1 MIDFIQVNKRFGAQ
15 EVLVDVSFRI
25 NAGEHVGVV
34 GPNGA
39 GKSTIFSL
47 ISGELSTDSGEVSM
61 PKNVRLGHLHQQLHA
76 YAQNDSLIDYATD
89 SIPELKTIHT
99 EIHALEKELEEA
111 SSEEQEKLLERLG
124 DLQHRYE
131 HLGGYEM
138 KARAE
143 AALSGLGFK
152 EIEFNNPFQSFS
164 GGWQMRAE
172 LVRTLIAQPDI
183 LMLDEPSNYLDLPA
197 VEWLQRF
204 LRGFSGTMLLISHD
218 RYLLESLT
226 DRTLEIQ
233 GGCAVKYAGGYTYYI
248 KEREQRHH
256 QQAAAYRNYEEQKE
270 HLESFIR
277 RFRAKSTKAAQV
289 QSRVKMLEK
298 LDAVRMPPR
307 PPAASNLRIAPPPR
321 CGAQIMQLENLGFSY
336 DRERWIFRNVD
347 LDIQN
352 GQKIAIVGYNGMGKT
367 TLLRVIAGT
376 LQAGEGKLREGH
388 KVIMG
393 YQSQDFA
400 ETMPPDKTILGIV
413 REANSKVPERDVRG
427 MLGSFGFSG
436 DAVNKTSGV
445 LSGGEKIRLAFA
457 RIFINPPN
465 FLLLDEPTTNL
476 DIHGREGLEKAIRDY
491 KGTVCFVSHDVA
503 FVRGAAD
510 RVIAV
515 NDGKITSF
523 PGGYDYYLEKSE
535 TGNLKPEARKSAV
548 QKEVPAAQSLTPKAA
563 RAKRALAREAQ
574 QGLRKMEVQMEKL
587 HAAQQ
592 EIHKQMASGP
602 FDKLRAGDP
611 DVDYSALNI
620 QLAEVT
626 KKLNTTEARWL
637 QEADR
642 LG

>member
-1 MIDFIQVNKRFGAQ
+1 MIDFIQVNKRFGVQ
-15 EVLVDVSFRI
+15 EVLVDVSFRV

-47 ISGELSTDSGEVSM
+47 ISGEASTDSGEVSM

-76 YAQNDSLIDYATD
+76 YALDDSLIDYSTD
-89 SIPELKTIHT
+89 SIPELKTIHE
-99 EIHALEKELEEA
+99 EIHVLEKELEDA
-111 SSEEQEKLLERLG
+111 SADEQGKLLERLG
-124 DLQHRYE
+124 DLQHEYE

-152 EIEFNNPFQSFS
+152 ESDFNNPFQSFS

-197 VEWLQRF
+197 VEWLSRF

-226 DRTLEIQ
+226 DRTLEIS
-233 GGCAVKYAGGYTYYI
+233 GGCAVKYAGGYTYYL

-256 QQAAAYRNYEEQKE
+256 QQAAAYRNYQEQKE

-298 LDAVRMPPR
+298 LEAVRMPPR
-307 PPAASNLRIAPPPR
+307 PPDASNLRIAPPPR
-321 CGAQIMQLENLGFSY
+321 CGAQIMQLENVGFSY
-336 DRERWIFRNVD
+336 DNERWIFRGVD
-347 LDIQN
+347 LNIQN

-376 LQAGEGKLREGH
+376 LQAGEGTLRPGH
-388 KVIMG
+388 KVVKG

-413 REANSKVPERDVRG
+413 RAANSKVPERDVRG
-427 MLGSFGFSG
+427 LLGSFGFSG
-436 DAVNKTSGV
+436 DAVNKPCGV

-457 RIFINPPN
+457 RIFIDPPN

-476 DIHGREGLEKAIRDY
+476 DIQGREGLEKAIRDY

-510 RVIAV
+510 RVISV
-515 NDGKITSF
+515 NDGKVASF
-523 PGGYDYYLEKSE
+523 PGGYDYYLEK
-535 TGNLKPEARKSAV
+535 T
-548 QKEVPAAQSLTPKAA
+548 AAQESVEGPTPNVKSSATIINPKSSIVNPRAA
-563 RAKRALAREAQ
+563 RAERAKQREAQ
-574 QGLRKMEVQMEKL
+574 QGLRKMEQQMEKL
-587 HAAQQ
+587 HAQQQ
-592 EIHKQMASGP
+592 EIHKQMASG
-602 FDKLRAGDP
+602 DEDL
-611 DVDYSALNI
+611 DYATLGVE
-620 QLAEVT
+620 LAEVT
-626 KKLNTTEARWL
+626 QKLNTIEAKWL
-637 QEADR
+637 AEADR
-642 LG
+642 LGA

>member
-47 ISGELSTDSGEVSM
+47 ISGELSTDSGEVSL

-89 SIPELKTIHT
+89 SIPELNTIHI
-99 EIHALEKELEEA
+99 EIHALEKELEDA

-124 DLQHRYE
+124 DLQHEYE

-152 EIEFNNPFQSFS
+152 ESDFNNPFQSFS

-204 LRGFSGTMLLISHD
+204 LRGFGGTMLLISHD

-226 DRTLEIQ
+226 DRTLEIS
-233 GGCAVKYAGGYTYYI
+233 GGCAVKYAGGYTYYL

-256 QQAAAYRNYEEQKE
+256 QQAAAYRNYQEQKE

-307 PPAASNLRIAPPPR
+307 PPGVSNLRIAPPPR
-321 CGAQIMQLENLGFSY
+321 CGAQIMQLENVGFSY
-336 DRERWIFRNVD
+336 DSERWIFRGVD

-352 GQKIAIVGYNGMGKT
+352 GQKIAFVGYNGMGKT

-376 LQAGEGKLREGH
+376 LNAGEGKLREGH
-388 KVIMG
+388 KVVMG

-427 MLGSFGFSG
+427 MLGSFGFGG
-436 DAVNKTSGV
+436 DAVNKLCGV

-457 RIFINPPN
+457 RIFIDPPN

-476 DIHGREGLEKAIRDY
+476 DIHGREALEKAIRDY
-491 KGTVCFVSHDVA
+491 KGTVCFVSHDVS

-510 RVIAV
+510 RVVA
-515 NDGKITSF
+515 ITDTGVSTF
-523 PGGYDYYLEKSE
+523 PGGYDYYLEKTATQEMVKSPKSKVKSVSPQ
-535 TGNLKPEARKSAV
+535 TSNSAPKGREARQA
-548 QKEVPAAQSLTPKAA
+548 KA
-563 RAKRALAREAQ
+563 KAREAQ

-592 EIHKQMASGP
+592 EIHKQMASG
-602 FDKLRAGDP
+602 DE

-620 QLAEVT
+620 KLAEVT
-626 KKLNTTEARWL
+626 KKLNTTEAKWL
-637 QEADR
+637 AEADR
-642 LG
+642 LGA

>member
-47 ISGELSTDSGEVSM
+47 ISGELSTDSGDISM

-89 SIPELKTIHT
+89 SIPELNTIHT
-99 EIHALEKELEEA
+99 EIHALEKELEDA
-111 SSEEQEKLLERLG
+111 SGDEQEKRLERLG

-152 EIEFNNPFQSFS
+152 ESDFNNPFQSFS

-307 PPAASNLRIAPPPR
+307 PPGASNLRIAPPPR

-336 DRERWIFRNVD
+336 DSECWIFRGVD
-347 LDIQN
+347 LNIQN

-388 KVIMG
+388 KVVMG

-427 MLGSFGFSG
+427 LLGSFGFSG
-436 DAVNKTSGV
+436 DAVNKLCGV

-491 KGTVCFVSHDVA
+491 KGTVCFVSHDVS

-510 RVIAV
+510 RVVA
-515 NDGKITSF
+515 ITDSGVASF
-523 PGGYDYYLEKSE
+523 PGGYDYYLEKVE
-535 TGNLKPEARKSAV
+535 KLEAGNLKPEKPE
-548 QKEVPAAQSLTPKAA
+548 QKKEVPQTSNLSPKEA
-563 RAKRALAREAQ
+563 RQAKAKAREAQ
-574 QGLRKMEVQMEKL
+574 QGLRKMEVLMEKL

-592 EIHKQMASGP
+592 ELHHQMAS
-602 FDKLRAGDP
+602 GDP

-620 QLAEVT
+620 QLAEIT
-626 KKLNTTEARWL
+626 KMLNVTEARWL
-637 QEADR
+637 EEADR
-642 LG
+642 LGA

>member
-1 MIDFIQVNKRFGAQ
+1 MIDFIQVTKRFGTQ
-15 EVLVDVSFRI
+15 EVLLDVSFRV
-25 NAGEHVGVV
+25 NVGEHIGVV

-39 GKSTIFSL
+39 GKSTIFGL
-47 ISGELSTDSGEVSM
+47 ISGELSTDSGEVVL

-76 YAQNDSLIDYATD
+76 YALNDSLIDYATD
-89 SIPELKTIHT
+89 SIPELKTIHA
-99 EIHALEKELEEA
+99 EIHQLEEQLKTA
-111 SSEEQEKLLERLG
+111 EDSEPLLERLG
-124 DLQHRYE
+124 DLQHEYE

-152 EIEFNNPFQSFS
+152 ESEFNNPFQSFS

-204 LRGFSGTMLLISHD
+204 LRGFNGTMLLISHD
-218 RYLLESLT
+218 RYLLENLT

-233 GGCAVKYAGGYTYYI
+233 GGSAVKYAGGYTYYL
-248 KEREQRHH
+248 KEREQRHL
-256 QQAAAYRNYEEQKE
+256 QQAAAYRNYQEQKE

-298 LDAVRMPPR
+298 LEAVRMPPR

-321 CGAQIMQLENLGFSY
+321 CGAQIMQIENLGFSY
-336 DRERWIFRNVD
+336 DNERWIFRNVD
-347 LDIQN
+347 LDIKN

-376 LQAGEGKLREGH
+376 LKAGEGKLREGH
-388 KVIMG
+388 NVVLG

-400 ETMPPDKTILGIV
+400 ETMPPEKTILNIV
-413 REANSKVPERDVRG
+413 REANPTVPERDVRG

-436 DAVNKTSGV
+436 DTVNKASGV

-491 KGTVCFVSHDVA
+491 EGTVCFVSHDVA

-510 RVIAV
+510 HIISI
-515 NDGKITSF
+515 NDGKIAAF
-523 PGGYDYYLEKSE
+523 PGGYDYYLEKTEKLE
-535 TGNLKPEARKSAV
+535 TGNSKPEVKKSVAISN
-548 QKEVPAAQSLTPKAA
+548 PQSSIVNPKAA
-563 RAKRALAREAQ
+563 RAQRAQERAAQ
-574 QGLRKMEVQMEKL
+574 QGLKKMEAEMEKL
-587 HAAQQ
+587 HEAQQ
-592 EIHKQMASGP
+592 ELHQKMASG
-602 FDKLRAGDP
+602 DSDI
-611 DVDYSALNI
+611 DYSALNI
-620 QLAEVT
+620 ELAAVT
-626 KKLNTTEARWL
+626 KKLNTLEAKWL
-637 QEADR
+637 EEADR
-642 LG
+642 LS